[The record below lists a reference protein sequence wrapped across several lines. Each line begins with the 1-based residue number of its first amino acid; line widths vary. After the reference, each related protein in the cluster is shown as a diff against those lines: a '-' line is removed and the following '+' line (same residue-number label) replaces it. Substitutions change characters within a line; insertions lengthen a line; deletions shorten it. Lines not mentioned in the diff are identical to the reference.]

1 MPKVFE
7 ALKWASSF
15 LKQAGRDEN
24 AGELLLLH
32 HMKKKSRAS
41 LLADLRMDIDKQVWE
56 VFQQDVLKHAQGMPV
71 QYMIGCEQFYGRP
84 FKVNHHVLIPR
95 PETEELVHG
104 VLLRSERLFSEREQI
119 DVVDIGTGS
128 GAIAVTLALENKKMC
143 VSATDISEKAL
154 AVAKENSEK
163 LCAHVHF
170 YQGDLLKPIINAEK
184 KVDVVVS
191 NPPYIPD
198 EEIMQLST
206 VVKDWEPT
214 LALSGGADG
223 LLFYRKIVEQLP
235 DVIRIPGL
243 IAFEIGHGQGKDVK
257 SLLENRFPKAEIQ
270 IEYDMNGKERKVF
283 AVLSI

>member
-32 HMKKKSRAS
+32 HMKKSRAS

-56 VFQQDVLKHAQGMPV
+56 IFQQDVQKHAQGMPV
-71 QYMIGCEQFYGRP
+71 QYIIGCEQFYGRP
-84 FKVNHHVLIPR
+84 FKVNEHVLIPR
-95 PETEELVHG
+95 PETEELVQG
-104 VLLRSERLFSEREQI
+104 VLLHSERLFSEREQI

-128 GAIAVTLALENKKMC
+128 GTIAVTLALENTKMR

-163 LCAHVHF
+163 LCANVHF
-170 YQGDLLKPIINAEK
+170 YQGDLLNPIINAK
-184 KVDVVVS
+184 QKADVVVS

-198 EEIMQLST
+198 EEIMELST

-223 LLFYRKIVEQLP
+223 LLYYRKIVEQLP
-235 DVIRIPGL
+235 DVIRYPGL

-257 SLLENRFPKAEIQ
+257 SMLENRFPKAEVQ

-283 AVLSI
+283 AVLSL

>member
-32 HMKKKSRAS
+32 HMKKSRAS

-56 VFQQDVLKHAQGMPV
+56 IFQQDVQKHAQGMPV

-84 FKVNHHVLIPR
+84 FKVNEHVLIPR
-95 PETEELVHG
+95 PETEELVQG

-128 GAIAVTLALENKKMC
+128 GAIAVTLALENKKMR

-163 LCAHVHF
+163 LCANVHF
-170 YQGDLLKPIINAEK
+170 YQGDLLNPIINAK
-184 KVDVVVS
+184 QKADVVVS

-198 EEIMQLST
+198 EEIMELST

-223 LLFYRKIVEQLP
+223 LLYYRKIVEQLP
-235 DVIRIPGL
+235 DVIRYPGL

-257 SLLENRFPKAEIQ
+257 SMLENRFPKAEVQ

-283 AVLSI
+283 AVLSL

>member
-32 HMKKKSRAS
+32 HMKKSRAS

-56 VFQQDVLKHAQGMPV
+56 IFQQDVQKHAQGMPV
-71 QYMIGCEQFYGRP
+71 QYIIGCEQFYGRP
-84 FKVNHHVLIPR
+84 FKVNEHVLIPR
-95 PETEELVHG
+95 PETEELVQG

-128 GAIAVTLALENKKMC
+128 GAIAVTLALENKKMR

-163 LCAHVHF
+163 LCANVHF
-170 YQGDLLKPIINAEK
+170 YQGDLLNPIINAK
-184 KVDVVVS
+184 QKADVVVS

-198 EEIMQLST
+198 EEIMELST

-223 LLFYRKIVEQLP
+223 LLYYRKIVEQLP
-235 DVIRIPGL
+235 DVIRYPGL
-243 IAFEIGHGQGKDVK
+243 IAFEIGHGQGKVVK
-257 SLLENRFPKAEIQ
+257 SMLENRFPKAEVQ

-283 AVLSI
+283 AVLSL

>member
-32 HMKKKSRAS
+32 HMKKSRAG

-56 VFQQDVLKHAQGMPV
+56 IFQQDVQKHAQGMPV
-71 QYMIGCEQFYGRP
+71 QYIIGCEQFYGRP
-84 FKVNHHVLIPR
+84 FKVNEHVLIPR
-95 PETEELVHG
+95 PETEELVQG
-104 VLLRSERLFSEREQI
+104 VLLHSERLFSEREQI

-128 GAIAVTLALENKKMC
+128 GAIAVTLALENKKMR

-163 LCAHVHF
+163 LCANVHF
-170 YQGDLLKPIINAEK
+170 YQGDLLNPIINAK
-184 KVDVVVS
+184 QKADVVVS

-198 EEIMQLST
+198 EEIMELST

-223 LLFYRKIVEQLP
+223 LLYYRKIVEQLP
-235 DVIRIPGL
+235 DVIRYPGL

-257 SLLENRFPKAEIQ
+257 SMLENRFPKAEVQ

-283 AVLSI
+283 AVLSL

>member
-32 HMKKKSRAS
+32 HMKKSRAS

-56 VFQQDVLKHAQGMPV
+56 IFQQDVQKHAQGMPV
-71 QYMIGCEQFYGRP
+71 QYIIGCEQFYGRP
-84 FKVNHHVLIPR
+84 FKVNEHVLIPR
-95 PETEELVHG
+95 PETEELVQG

-128 GAIAVTLALENKKMC
+128 GAIAVTLALENKKMR

-163 LCAHVHF
+163 LCANVHF
-170 YQGDLLKPIINAEK
+170 YQGDLLNPIINAK
-184 KVDVVVS
+184 QKADVVVS

-198 EEIMQLST
+198 EEIMELST
-206 VVKDWEPT
+206 VVKDWEPA

-223 LLFYRKIVEQLP
+223 LLYYRKIVEQLP
-235 DVIRIPGL
+235 NVIRYPGL

-257 SLLENRFPKAEIQ
+257 SMLENRFPKAEVQ

-283 AVLSI
+283 AVLSL

>member
-1 MPKVFE
+1 MGFF
-7 ALKWASSF
+7 F

-32 HMKKKSRAS
+32 HMKKSRAS

-56 VFQQDVLKHAQGMPV
+56 IFQQDVQKHAQGMPV
-71 QYMIGCEQFYGRP
+71 QYIIGCEQFYGRP
-84 FKVNHHVLIPR
+84 FKVNEHVLIPR
-95 PETEELVHG
+95 PETEELVQG
-104 VLLRSERLFSEREQI
+104 VLLHSERLFSEREQI

-128 GAIAVTLALENKKMC
+128 GAIAVTLALENKKMR

-163 LCAHVHF
+163 LCANVHF
-170 YQGDLLKPIINAEK
+170 YQGDLLNPIINAK
-184 KVDVVVS
+184 QKADVVVS

-198 EEIMQLST
+198 EEIMELST

-223 LLFYRKIVEQLP
+223 LLYYRKIAEQLP
-235 DVIRIPGL
+235 DVIRYPGL

-257 SLLENRFPKAEIQ
+257 SMLENRFPKAEVQ

-283 AVLSI
+283 AVLSL

>member
-32 HMKKKSRAS
+32 HMKKSRAS

-56 VFQQDVLKHAQGMPV
+56 IFQQDVQKHAQGMPV
-71 QYMIGCEQFYGRP
+71 QYIIGCEQFYGRP
-84 FKVNHHVLIPR
+84 FKVNEHVLIPR

-104 VLLRSERLFSEREQI
+104 VLLHSERLFSEREQI

-128 GAIAVTLALENKKMC
+128 GAIAVTLALENKKMR

-163 LCAHVHF
+163 LCANVHF
-170 YQGDLLKPIINAEK
+170 YQGDLLNPIINAK
-184 KVDVVVS
+184 QKADVVVS

-198 EEIMQLST
+198 EEIMELST

-223 LLFYRKIVEQLP
+223 LLYYRKIVEQLP
-235 DVIRIPGL
+235 DVIRYPGL

-257 SLLENRFPKAEIQ
+257 SMLENRFPKAEVQ

-283 AVLSI
+283 AVLSL

>member
-32 HMKKKSRAS
+32 HMKKSRAS

-56 VFQQDVLKHAQGMPV
+56 IFQQDVQKHAQGMPV
-71 QYMIGCEQFYGRP
+71 QYIIGCEQFYGRP
-84 FKVNHHVLIPR
+84 FKVNEHVLIPR
-95 PETEELVHG
+95 PETEELVQG

-128 GAIAVTLALENKKMC
+128 GAIAVTLALENKKMR

-163 LCAHVHF
+163 LCANVHF
-170 YQGDLLKPIINAEK
+170 YQGDLLKPIINAK
-184 KVDVVVS
+184 QKADVVVS

-198 EEIMQLST
+198 EEIMELST

-223 LLFYRKIVEQLP
+223 LLYYRKIVEQLP
-235 DVIRIPGL
+235 DVIRYPGL

-257 SLLENRFPKAEIQ
+257 SMLENRFPKAEVQ

-283 AVLSI
+283 AVLSL

>member
-1 MPKVFE
+1 VPKVFE

-32 HMKKKSRAS
+32 HMKKSRAS

-71 QYMIGCEQFYGRP
+71 QYIIGCEQFYGRP
-84 FKVNHHVLIPR
+84 FKVNEHVLIPR

-198 EEIMQLST
+198 EEIMELST

-235 DVIRIPGL
+235 DVIRYPGL

-257 SLLENRFPKAEIQ
+257 SMLENRFPKAEIQ

>member
-32 HMKKKSRAS
+32 HMKKSRAS

-56 VFQQDVLKHAQGMPV
+56 IFQQDVQKHAQGMPV
-71 QYMIGCEQFYGRP
+71 QYIIGCEQFYGRP
-84 FKVNHHVLIPR
+84 FKVNEHVLIPR
-95 PETEELVHG
+95 PETEELVQG
-104 VLLRSERLFSEREQI
+104 VLLHSERLFSEREQI

-128 GAIAVTLALENKKMC
+128 GAIAVTLALENKKMR

-163 LCAHVHF
+163 LCANVHF
-170 YQGDLLKPIINAEK
+170 YQGDLLNPIINAK
-184 KVDVVVS
+184 QKADVVVS

-198 EEIMQLST
+198 EEIMELST

-223 LLFYRKIVEQLP
+223 LLYYRKIVEQLP
-235 DVIRIPGL
+235 DVIRYPGL

-257 SLLENRFPKAEIQ
+257 SMLENRFPKAEVQ

-283 AVLSI
+283 AVLSL

>member
-32 HMKKKSRAS
+32 HMKKSRAS

-56 VFQQDVLKHAQGMPV
+56 IFQQDVQKHAQGMPV

-84 FKVNHHVLIPR
+84 FKVNEHVLIPR
-95 PETEELVHG
+95 PETEELVQG
-104 VLLRSERLFSEREQI
+104 VLLRSECLFSEREQI

-128 GAIAVTLALENKKMC
+128 GAIAVTLALENKKMR

-163 LCAHVHF
+163 LCANVHF
-170 YQGDLLKPIINAEK
+170 YQGDLLKPIINAK
-184 KVDVVVS
+184 QKADVVVS

-198 EEIMQLST
+198 EEIMELST

-223 LLFYRKIVEQLP
+223 LLYYRKIVEQLP
-235 DVIRIPGL
+235 DVIRYPGL

-257 SLLENRFPKAEIQ
+257 SMLENRFPKAEVQ

-283 AVLSI
+283 AVLSL

>member
-32 HMKKKSRAS
+32 HMKKSRAS

-56 VFQQDVLKHAQGMPV
+56 IFQQDVQKHAQGMPV
-71 QYMIGCEQFYGRP
+71 QYIIGCEQFYGRP
-84 FKVNHHVLIPR
+84 FKVNEHVLIPR
-95 PETEELVHG
+95 PETEELVQG
-104 VLLRSERLFSEREQI
+104 VLLHSERLFSEREQI

-128 GAIAVTLALENKKMC
+128 GAIAVTLALEDKKMR

-163 LCAHVHF
+163 LCANVHF
-170 YQGDLLKPIINAEK
+170 YQGDLLNPIINAK
-184 KVDVVVS
+184 QKADVVVS

-198 EEIMQLST
+198 EEIMELST

-223 LLFYRKIVEQLP
+223 LLYYRKIVEQLP
-235 DVIRIPGL
+235 DVIRYPGL

-257 SLLENRFPKAEIQ
+257 SMLENRFPKAEVQ

-283 AVLSI
+283 AVLSL

>member
-32 HMKKKSRAS
+32 HMKKSRAS

-56 VFQQDVLKHAQGMPV
+56 IFQQDVQKHAQGMPV
-71 QYMIGCEQFYGRP
+71 QYIIGCEQFCGRP
-84 FKVNHHVLIPR
+84 FKVNEHVLIPR

-128 GAIAVTLALENKKMC
+128 GAIAVTLALENTKMR

-163 LCAHVHF
+163 LCANVHF
-170 YQGDLLKPIINAEK
+170 YQGDLLKPIINAK
-184 KVDVVVS
+184 QKADVVVS

-198 EEIMQLST
+198 EEIMELST

-223 LLFYRKIVEQLP
+223 LLYYRKIVEQLP
-235 DVIRIPGL
+235 DVIRYPGL

-257 SLLENRFPKAEIQ
+257 SMLENRFPKAEVQ

-283 AVLSI
+283 AVLSL

>member
-32 HMKKKSRAS
+32 HMKKSRAS

-56 VFQQDVLKHAQGMPV
+56 IFQQDVQKHAQGMPV

-84 FKVNHHVLIPR
+84 FKVNEHVLIPR
-95 PETEELVHG
+95 PETEELVQG

-128 GAIAVTLALENKKMC
+128 GAIAVTLALENKKMR

-154 AVAKENSEK
+154 AVAKENNEK
-163 LCAHVHF
+163 LCANVHF
-170 YQGDLLKPIINAEK
+170 YQGDLLNPIINAK
-184 KVDVVVS
+184 QKADVVVS

-198 EEIMQLST
+198 EEIMELST

-223 LLFYRKIVEQLP
+223 LLYYRKIVEQLP
-235 DVIRIPGL
+235 DVIRYPGL

-257 SLLENRFPKAEIQ
+257 SMLENRFPKAEVQ

-283 AVLSI
+283 AVLSL

>member
-1 MPKVFE
+1 M
-7 ALKWASSF
+7 
-15 LKQAGRDEN
+15 
-24 AGELLLLH
+24 
-32 HMKKKSRAS
+32 KKSRAS

-56 VFQQDVLKHAQGMPV
+56 IFQQDVQKHAQGMPV

-84 FKVNHHVLIPR
+84 FKVNEHVLIPR
-95 PETEELVHG
+95 PETEELVQG

-128 GAIAVTLALENKKMC
+128 GAIAVTLALENKKMR

-163 LCAHVHF
+163 LCANVHF
-170 YQGDLLKPIINAEK
+170 YQGDLLNPIINAK
-184 KVDVVVS
+184 QKADVVVS

-198 EEIMQLST
+198 EEIMELST
-206 VVKDWEPT
+206 VVKDWEPA

-223 LLFYRKIVEQLP
+223 LLYYRKIVEQLP
-235 DVIRIPGL
+235 DVIRYPGL

-257 SLLENRFPKAEIQ
+257 SMLENRFPKAEVQ

-283 AVLSI
+283 AVLSL

>member
-32 HMKKKSRAS
+32 HMKKSRAS

-56 VFQQDVLKHAQGMPV
+56 IFQQDVQKHAQGMPV
-71 QYMIGCEQFYGRP
+71 QYIIGCEQFYGRP
-84 FKVNHHVLIPR
+84 FKVNEHVLIPR
-95 PETEELVHG
+95 PETEELVQG
-104 VLLRSERLFSEREQI
+104 VLLHSERLFSEREQI

-128 GAIAVTLALENKKMC
+128 GAIVVTLALENKKMR

-163 LCAHVHF
+163 LCANVHF
-170 YQGDLLKPIINAEK
+170 YQGDLLNPIINAK
-184 KVDVVVS
+184 QKADVVVS

-198 EEIMQLST
+198 EEIMELST

-223 LLFYRKIVEQLP
+223 LLYYRKIVEQLP
-235 DVIRIPGL
+235 DVIRYPGL

-257 SLLENRFPKAEIQ
+257 SMLENRFPKAEVQ

-283 AVLSI
+283 AVLSL

>member
-32 HMKKKSRAS
+32 HMKKSRAS

-56 VFQQDVLKHAQGMPV
+56 IFQQDVQKHAQGMPV

-84 FKVNHHVLIPR
+84 FKVNEHVLIPR
-95 PETEELVHG
+95 PETEELVQG

-128 GAIAVTLALENKKMC
+128 GAIAVTLALENKKMR

-163 LCAHVHF
+163 LCANVHF
-170 YQGDLLKPIINAEK
+170 YQGDLLNPIINAK
-184 KVDVVVS
+184 QKADVVVS

-198 EEIMQLST
+198 EEIMELST

-214 LALSGGADG
+214 LAISGGADG
-223 LLFYRKIVEQLP
+223 LLYYRKIVEQLP
-235 DVIRIPGL
+235 DVIRYPGL

-257 SLLENRFPKAEIQ
+257 SMLENRFPKAEVQ

-283 AVLSI
+283 AVLSL

>member
-32 HMKKKSRAS
+32 HMKKSRAS

-56 VFQQDVLKHAQGMPV
+56 IFQQDVQKHAQGMPV
-71 QYMIGCEQFYGRP
+71 QYIIGCEQFYGRP
-84 FKVNHHVLIPR
+84 FKVNEHVLIPR
-95 PETEELVHG
+95 PETEELVQG

-128 GAIAVTLALENKKMC
+128 GTIAVTLALENTKMR

-163 LCAHVHF
+163 LCANVHF
-170 YQGDLLKPIINAEK
+170 YQGDLLNPIINAK
-184 KVDVVVS
+184 QKADVVVS

-198 EEIMQLST
+198 EEIMELST

-223 LLFYRKIVEQLP
+223 LLYYRKIVEQLP
-235 DVIRIPGL
+235 DVIRYPGL

-257 SLLENRFPKAEIQ
+257 SMLENRFPKAEVQ

-283 AVLSI
+283 AVLSL

>member
-32 HMKKKSRAS
+32 HMKKSRAS

-56 VFQQDVLKHAQGMPV
+56 IFQQDVQKHAQGMPV
-71 QYMIGCEQFYGRP
+71 QYIIGCEQFYGRP
-84 FKVNHHVLIPR
+84 FKVNEHVLIPR
-95 PETEELVHG
+95 PETEELVQG

-128 GAIAVTLALENKKMC
+128 GAIAVTLALENKKMR

-163 LCAHVHF
+163 LCANVHF
-170 YQGDLLKPIINAEK
+170 YQGDLLNPIINAK
-184 KVDVVVS
+184 QKADVVVS

-198 EEIMQLST
+198 EEIMELST

-223 LLFYRKIVEQLP
+223 LLYYRKIVEQLP
-235 DVIRIPGL
+235 DVIRYPGL

-257 SLLENRFPKAEIQ
+257 SMLENRFPKAEVQ

-283 AVLSI
+283 AVLSL

>member
-32 HMKKKSRAS
+32 HMKKSRAS

-56 VFQQDVLKHAQGMPV
+56 IFQQDVQKHAQGMPV
-71 QYMIGCEQFYGRP
+71 QYIIGCEQFYGRP
-84 FKVNHHVLIPR
+84 FKVNEHVLIPR
-95 PETEELVHG
+95 PETEELVQG
-104 VLLRSERLFSEREQI
+104 VLLHSERLFSEREQI

-128 GAIAVTLALENKKMC
+128 GAIAVTLALENKKMR

-163 LCAHVHF
+163 LCANVHF
-170 YQGDLLKPIINAEK
+170 YQGDLLNPIINAK
-184 KVDVVVS
+184 QKADVVVS

-198 EEIMQLST
+198 EEIMELST

-223 LLFYRKIVEQLP
+223 LLYYRKIAEQLP
-235 DVIRIPGL
+235 DVIRYPGL

-257 SLLENRFPKAEIQ
+257 SMLENRFPKAEVQ

-283 AVLSI
+283 AVLSL

>member
-32 HMKKKSRAS
+32 HMKKSRAS

-56 VFQQDVLKHAQGMPV
+56 IFQQDVQKHAQGMPV
-71 QYMIGCEQFYGRP
+71 QYIIGCEQFYGRP
-84 FKVNHHVLIPR
+84 FKVNEHVLIPR
-95 PETEELVHG
+95 PETEELVQG
-104 VLLRSERLFSEREQI
+104 VLLHSERLFSEREQI

-128 GAIAVTLALENKKMC
+128 GAIAVTLALENKKMR

-163 LCAHVHF
+163 LCANVHF
-170 YQGDLLKPIINAEK
+170 YQGDLLKPIINAK
-184 KVDVVVS
+184 QKADVVVS

-198 EEIMQLST
+198 EEIMELST

-223 LLFYRKIVEQLP
+223 LLYYRKIVEQLP
-235 DVIRIPGL
+235 DVIRYPGL

-257 SLLENRFPKAEIQ
+257 SMLENRFPKAEVQ

-283 AVLSI
+283 AVLSL

>member
-32 HMKKKSRAS
+32 HMKKSRAS

-56 VFQQDVLKHAQGMPV
+56 IFQQDVQKHAQGMPV
-71 QYMIGCEQFYGRP
+71 QYIIGCEQFYGRP
-84 FKVNHHVLIPR
+84 FKVNEHVLIPR
-95 PETEELVHG
+95 PETEELVQG

-128 GAIAVTLALENKKMC
+128 GAIAVTLALENKKMR

-154 AVAKENSEK
+154 AVAKENNEK
-163 LCAHVHF
+163 LCANVHF
-170 YQGDLLKPIINAEK
+170 YQGDLLNPIINAK
-184 KVDVVVS
+184 QKADVVVS

-198 EEIMQLST
+198 EEIMELST

-223 LLFYRKIVEQLP
+223 LLYYRKIVEQLP
-235 DVIRIPGL
+235 DVIRYPGL

-257 SLLENRFPKAEIQ
+257 SMLENRFPKAEVQ

-283 AVLSI
+283 AVLSL

>member
-32 HMKKKSRAS
+32 HMKKSRAS

-56 VFQQDVLKHAQGMPV
+56 IFQQDVQKHAQGMPV

-84 FKVNHHVLIPR
+84 FKVNEHVLIPR
-95 PETEELVHG
+95 PETEELVQG
-104 VLLRSERLFSEREQI
+104 VLLHSERLFSEREQI

-128 GAIAVTLALENKKMC
+128 GAIAVTLALENKKMR

-163 LCAHVHF
+163 LCANVHF
-170 YQGDLLKPIINAEK
+170 YQGDLLNPIINAK
-184 KVDVVVS
+184 QKADVVVS

-198 EEIMQLST
+198 EEIMELST

-223 LLFYRKIVEQLP
+223 LLYYRKIVEQLP
-235 DVIRIPGL
+235 DVIRYPGL

-257 SLLENRFPKAEIQ
+257 SMLENRFPKAEVQ

-283 AVLSI
+283 AVLSL